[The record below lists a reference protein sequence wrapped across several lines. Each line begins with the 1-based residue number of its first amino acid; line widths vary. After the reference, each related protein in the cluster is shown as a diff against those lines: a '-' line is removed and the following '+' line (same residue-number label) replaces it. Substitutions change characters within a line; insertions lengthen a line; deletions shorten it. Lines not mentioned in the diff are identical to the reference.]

1 MVTRI
6 RYGVLTAALALAGL
20 AAPRPAQAQGA
31 DSLPPGVTA
40 DMVAKGKGI
49 FGGNGL
55 CLACH
60 GPDGKGTIGPN
71 LTDKTWL
78 HSDGSYEAIV
88 RQIVSGIDA
97 RASKTGQIMPPR
109 GGSGISDAEVR
120 AVAAYVW
127 TLSHGTGKK

>member
-1 MVTRI
+1 MDTRL
-6 RYGVLTAALALAGL
+6 RHGLLTGAVALALGL
-20 AAPRPAQAQGA
+20 VPAAQAQTA
-31 DSLPPGVTA
+31 DSLPPGVTR

-49 FGGNGL
+49 FGGAGL

-60 GPDGKGTIGPN
+60 GADGKGVIGPN

-88 RQIVSGIDA
+88 KQVISGVDEK
-97 RASKTGQIMPPR
+97 ASKTGQIMPPR

-127 TLSHGTGKK
+127 TLSHGAGK

>member
-1 MVTRI
+1 MDARI
-6 RYGVLTAALALAGL
+6 HYRVLTLVLLL
-20 AAPRPAQAQGA
+20 AAGSVTGAAAQQGEA
-31 DSLPPGVTA
+31 LPQGVTP

-49 FGGNGL
+49 FTGAGL

-60 GPDGKGTIGPN
+60 GPEGKGTIGPD

-78 HSDGSYEAIV
+78 HSDGSYDGIV
-88 RQIVSGIDA
+88 KQVLSGVDQK
-97 RASKTGQIMPPR
+97 ASKSGQIMPPR

-127 TLSHGTGKK
+127 SLSHKK

>member
-6 RYGVLTAALALAGL
+6 HYGLLSAALVVGL
-20 AAPRPAQAQGA
+20 PGAAEAQAA
-31 DSLPPGVTA
+31 DSLPPGVTR

-49 FGGNGL
+49 FGGSGL

-78 HSDGSYEAIV
+78 HGDGSYEAIV
-88 RQIVSGIDA
+88 AQITTGTDQKT
-97 RASKTGQIMPPR
+97 SKTGQIMPPK
-109 GGSGISDAEVR
+109 GGSGISDAEIR

-127 TLSHGTGKK
+127 TLSHGAGKK